1 MKISFLRASGFRS
14 LHSTVTALLETTDN
28 WAFDIDRANVN
39 AVLFLDLKRHLTLLI
54 RISFYLKRTFTEYKE
69 LLSVGLDRI

>member
-1 MKISFLRASGFRS
+1 MKISFLRASSFRS

-28 WAFDIDRANVN
+28 WAFDIDRANVD

-54 RISFYLKRTFTEYKE
+54 RQPRPQGFSLKKWLVF
-69 LLSVGLDRI
+69 